1 MDNFNL
7 KNQIMYKENGE
18 KKYAYVCLFF
28 DIKYLPGTLVLV
40 ESLKKAGSFADLVIL
55 VNKNTNIKDLLM
67 RFFDKIIIIEDNLYE
82 ESKFNKFWAY
92 NLLEYEKIIIIDADA
107 IILRYPDYIFSLEPP
122 GLCIVNNQ
130 PYSGLILIKPDKNE
144 YNKIV
149 KEIKTKNITYKD
161 YIKNK
166 YINFTKIDNRF
177 VGLDIPNNDWKKL
190 FGIQFINEK
199 PFFYESKF
207 SIDERITMPNYN
219 LWFYYYRKIINKNF
233 DLLEKKELTDVNEL
247 SKYYIN
253 NLSRQVNE
261 INNILNNFIKSDKN
275 KFNIIFN
282 TDKIKKNYELY
293 HINDTF
299 DYSNEIIMYLNKYL
313 IDMKTNIDKYTIIND
328 NVSII
333 LLINKSNNYIDKED
347 EKNIIFKEV
356 INLNGMGLKNV
367 LFNINNKFVYRERK
381 LLLNKKYKDN
391 DQIIINLLY
400 YKTLLVSGIKN
411 NNSDIIIISD
421 TNTKIK
427 ITSLL
432 RNSNSL
438 ILLNKGLIN
447 FLNFENE
454 RINILINQSL
464 IKWIYNKYNGDELDN
479 LLVVEIIKENN
490 TIKKII
496 IIDNNKKKNIE
507 QKKLL
512 DNSLFFLEIIFVNS
526 KIFLNKIEKYQKI
539 ILNIDNEKYYY
550 KIDGIKYAHHIFN
563 NILNNNNNEL

>member
-7 KNQIMYKENGE
+7 KNQIMYKETGE
-18 KKYAYVCLFF
+18 KKYAYVCLLF
-28 DIKYLPGTLVLV
+28 DIKYLPGTLVLA
-40 ESLKKAGSFADLVIL
+40 ESLKKACSLAELVIL

-67 RFFDKIIIIEDNLYE
+67 RFYDKIIIIEENLYE
-82 ESKFNKFWAY
+82 EKKFNKFWAY
-92 NLLEYEKIIIIDADA
+92 NLVEYEKIIIIDSDA
-107 IILRYPDYIFSLEPP
+107 IILRYPDYIFSLDPP
-122 GLCIVNNQ
+122 GLCKINNQ
-130 PYSGLILIKPDKNE
+130 PYSGLILIKPDISE

-149 KEIKTKNITYKD
+149 EEIKTKNINYKE

-177 VGLDIPNNDWKKL
+177 VGLDIENKDWEKL
-190 FGIQFINEK
+190 FGIQFINDK

-207 SIDERITMPNYN
+207 SISERIIMPNYN

-233 DLLEKKELTDVNEL
+233 DLLEKKELVDVNEL

-261 INNILNNFIKSDKN
+261 INNILNNYIKSDKN
-275 KFNIIFN
+275 KFNILFN

-299 DYSNEIIMYLNKYL
+299 DYSNESIMYLNKYSS
-313 IDMKTNIDKYTIIND
+313 DMKTNIDKYSIISD

-333 LLINKSNNYIDKED
+333 LLINKSNNYINKED
-347 EKNIIFKEV
+347 EKNIIFKED
-356 INLNGMGLKNV
+356 IDLNGFALKNV
-367 LFNINNKFVYRERK
+367 LFNINNKFVYKERK
-381 LLLNKKYKDN
+381 LLLDKKYKDN

-400 YKTLLVSGIKN
+400 YETITSSGIKN

-421 TNTKIK
+421 TNTKLK
-427 ITSLL
+427 VTSLL
-432 RNSNSL
+432 KNNNSL

-447 FLNFENE
+447 FLNFEQE
-454 RINILINQSL
+454 HINILIYQSL
-464 IKWIYNKYNGDELDN
+464 IKWIYNKYSGDELDN

-490 TIKKII
+490 NINKII
-496 IIDNNKKKNIE
+496 LIDNNKKKSIE

-512 DNSLFFLEIIFVNS
+512 DSSLFFIEIIFVNS
-526 KIFLNKIEKYQKI
+526 KIFINKIEKYRKDI
-539 ILNIDNEKYYY
+539 INIINDKYYY
-550 KIDGIKYAHHIFN
+550 KIDGIKYVYHIFN
-563 NILNNNNNEL
+563 NILNNNNEL